1 MPLDLIYEARSTS
14 LRHGTLPEFIEQVG
28 SGEYPGLHRPGGELL
43 RVMGTQIGAPET
55 DVMRVTAFKD
65 IASWEASV
73 GEYERSPLVESE
85 SVRLMRPVAERPLS
99 QVPEEHHRDFYGYR
113 RFQIDPGDLAE
124 VVEMS
129 ENGVWPRIEQQD
141 ARILGLWQT
150 VGSAYPLEVTL
161 LTGYHSPSHWE
172 ATRVWTGRPDNIS
185 DDEWES
191 SRRRRDRRA
200 EITRSQ
206 WVHLMKNFEF
216 APAHD

>member
-14 LRHGTLPEFIEQVG
+14 SKHGSLPDFQAQVA
-28 SGEYPGLHRPGGELL
+28 SGDYPGLHRSDGEVL

-55 DVMRVTAFKD
+55 DVMRVTAFGD
-65 IASWEASV
+65 IAAWESSLA
-73 GEYERSPLVESE
+73 GYERSPLVESE
-85 SVRLMRPVAERPLS
+85 TVRLLSPVAERPLATA
-99 QVPEEHHRDFYGYR
+99 PDEHHREFFGYR
-113 RFQIDPGDLAE
+113 RFQIDPDDLAE

-141 ARILGLWQT
+141 ARILGLWKT
-150 VGSAYPLEVTL
+150 VGSQYPLEVTL

-172 ATRVWTGRPDNIS
+172 ATRVWTGRPDHIS
-185 DDEWES
+185 DEEWES
-191 SRRRRDRRA
+191 SKRRRDRRA

-216 APAHD
+216 GPSHE